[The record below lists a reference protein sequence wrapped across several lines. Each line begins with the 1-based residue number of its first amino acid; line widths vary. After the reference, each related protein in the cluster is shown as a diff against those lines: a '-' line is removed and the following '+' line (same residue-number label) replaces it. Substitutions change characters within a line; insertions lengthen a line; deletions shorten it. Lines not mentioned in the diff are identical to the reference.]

1 MDCSLPSFSV
11 HGIFQARMW
20 EGLPFPTPG
29 DLPDPWIEP
38 ISPASPAF
46 VGGFFISVLSGEL
59 EMGISPD

>member
-1 MDCSLPSFSV
+1 
-11 HGIFQARMW
+11 MW